1 VACRLASTRA
11 TGFEVGPWSGSKSP
25 DGAFCTKGGVE
36 FTNGDQPGN
45 SEGEIVMRPWLPD
58 PRVLNVL
65 IRSGISVGPEDVRT
79 HLPLWRLELRK
90 QLQEKPTS
98 DGKPMTRAEADSCI
112 DKALASGALDSNGIF
127 TFRVKGTREQ
137 IVEQILQVCELWNEP
152 MTRAKAEAKADAA
165 IRAIRRQRVFAWLS
179 WAISVLAIILAMSLI
194 IGTITAQADP
204 CGDY

>member
-1 VACRLASTRA
+1 LCPRDGSISSIAVSSPHKLPAPRA
-11 TGFEVGPWSGSKSP
+11 
-25 DGAFCTKGGVE
+25 
-36 FTNGDQPGN
+36 
-45 SEGEIVMRPWLPD
+45 
-58 PRVLNVL
+58 
-65 IRSGISVGPEDVRT
+65 
-79 HLPLWRLELRK
+79 H
-90 QLQEKPTS
+90 
-98 DGKPMTRAEADSCI
+98 
-112 DKALASGALDSNGIF
+112 KALASGALDSNGIF

>member
-1 VACRLASTRA
+1 
-11 TGFEVGPWSGSKSP
+11 
-25 DGAFCTKGGVE
+25 
-36 FTNGDQPGN
+36 
-45 SEGEIVMRPWLPD
+45 MRPWLPD

-65 IRSGISVGPEDVRT
+65 IRSGISIGPEDVKPSQ
-79 HLPLWRLELRK
+79 PLWRLELRK

-98 DGKPMTRAEADSCI
+98 DGKPMTPEEADSCI
-112 DKALASGALDSNGIF
+112 DKALANGALDSDGIF

-165 IRAIRRQRVFAWLS
+165 IKAMRSQRVFAWLS
-179 WAISVLAIILAMSLI
+179 WAISILAIILAMSLI

-204 CGDY
+204 CACHPRYERNRGCIAPCRAREPRPGPDCRQWAPTTTALGPR